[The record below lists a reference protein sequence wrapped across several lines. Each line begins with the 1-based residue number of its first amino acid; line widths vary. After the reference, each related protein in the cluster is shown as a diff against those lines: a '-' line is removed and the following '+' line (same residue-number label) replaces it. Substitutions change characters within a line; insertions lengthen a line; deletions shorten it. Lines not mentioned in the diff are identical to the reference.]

1 MCDITRHKHG
11 YVTSTQFHQCL
22 SQLGINLTNEE
33 VQALMGRFSDKE
45 GVNYLA
51 VLQCV
56 QPSYSDHNKYQL
68 RMTRL
73 MQPKVCVLRGTIVT
87 AWCGSSCVMTCVLLY
102 GMVWFIVC
110 IVVYV
115 IIFV

>member
-22 SQLGINLTNEE
+22 SQLGINLTDDE
-33 VQALMGRFSDKE
+33 VQALVGRFSDKE

-56 QPSYSDHNKYQL
+56 QPSQPDQNKYQL

-73 MQPKVCVLRGTIVT
+73 MQPVKVCTL
-87 AWCGSSCVMTCVLLY
+87 
-102 GMVWFIVC
+102 
-110 IVVYV
+110 
-115 IIFV
+115 